1 MAQRG
6 DYDYLLLREKKL
18 QVFCQLQRAQR
29 STYLDRS
36 KKKTW
41 AIDDRVRRIFSYFYN
56 NRVVYSKVPIRHTF
70 PIRNTV
76 LNKCIGGDFH
86 EFYSVKFC
94 TYRQDFMKIY

>member
-29 STYLDRS
+29 STYLDRL
-36 KKKTW
+36 KKTTW
-41 AIDDRVRRIFSYFYN
+41 AIDDRVRRIFSYF
-56 NRVVYSKVPIRHTF
+56 YSKVPIRHTF

-76 LNKCIGGDFH
+76 LNKYILGGDFH
-86 EFYSVKFC
+86 EFYSVKLSS
-94 TYRQDFMKIY
+94 D